1 MTLASAR
8 PYRDYRKKYFHI
20 IFIRPQCCSPISSI
34 YVTWVLKKKS
44 VLKKSV
50 LKMVINWPI
59 LMLQKWFCNKVSSL
73 INKKWIGIG
82 FKS

>member
-1 MTLASAR
+1 MKLKFSQKNVKIQKIFNLITLVKQTDS
-8 PYRDYRKKYFHI
+8 K
-20 IFIRPQCCSPISSI
+20 SSI

-59 LMLQKWFCNKVSSL
+59 LMLQKWFHNKVSSL